1 MEASYN
7 NLFGLLGRIEGVLKR
22 VQIYT
27 KAKRPT
33 LEMTEVVIKI
43 IAELISVLALAN
55 KQVTQSIWSK
65 SLFTNKGS

>member
-1 MEASYN
+1 MKEGYD
-7 NLFGLLGRIEGVLKR
+7 NLFGLLERIKNILIR

-43 IAELISVLALAN
+43 IAELISVLALAD
-55 KQVTQSIWSK
+55 KQVTQKIWSK
-65 SLFTNKGS
+65 SLLIDKDS